1 MDGLNR
7 TKNECKMDTF
17 NMNARKVIE
26 LTVRTNIKEKNE
38 RRTLGIMEDAY
49 RS

>member
-1 MDGLNR
+1 MSAL
-7 TKNECKMDTF
+7 KMDTF
-17 NMNARKVIE
+17 NMKARKVIE